1 MTDFQEVALG
11 LQHSKA
17 PHTMGLLCND
27 EIGHQMSVKSY
38 TPIAGCG
45 AIDLPDAAE
54 YDRRWFVVDE
64 QGDWIPVTR
73 CPALAAVTPV
83 MRMGNLVLRAPGMLR
98 LEIPMDVIEDD
109 DSVRRTARV
118 GDQVVDVVDEG
129 DVAATWF
136 CNATGVPCR
145 LVKVH
150 PEAVPVHWPK

>member
-1 MTDFQEVALG
+1 MSILPNDGNRAKMTAQSF
-11 LQHSKA
+11 
-17 PHTMGLLCND
+17 
-27 EIGHQMSVKSY
+27 

-45 AIDLPDAAE
+45 GIAMPEAAE
-54 YDRRWFVVDE
+54 YDCRWLVVDD

-73 CPALAAVTPV
+73 CPALANISTV

-98 LEIPMDVIEDD
+98 LEIPLDVIEDD

-136 CNATGVPCR
+136 CNAAGIPCR

-150 PEAVPVHWPK
+150 PEAAPVTWPG